1 MNRHTIYA
9 VIDSDFN
16 LVVWRFWLRLPNL
29 MYTNTAHNYVYYKAM
44 YTQHRPLC
52 QTKISVS
59 VHNKKLHVL
68 KQYFDRD
75 GCRVRDYPAKALHV
89 DYDCSIRIYWS
100 FYCIQIKSIMLVT
113 SYYIGIM
120 VNALY
125 HTELSVW
132 SYSCMFLLV
141 SCDFCI

>member
-1 MNRHTIYA
+1 MLKIHILISFCYCAYFLFCYEPVDYVTKNKMNRHTIYA

-16 LVVWRFWLRLPNL
+16 LVVWRFWLRLPTL
-29 MYTNTAHNYVYYKAM
+29 MYINTAHNYVYYKAM

-59 VHNKKLHVL
+59 VHNKKLHVS

-89 DYDCSIRIYWS
+89 YYDCSIRIY
-100 FYCIQIKSIMLVT
+100 
-113 SYYIGIM
+113 
-120 VNALY
+120 
-125 HTELSVW
+125 
-132 SYSCMFLLV
+132 
-141 SCDFCI
+141 